1 MRRLA
6 TGRLVR
12 TFRLLVIPLFTDE
25 HTMVEHDFALRAGG
39 DERIVRHDDDCSA
52 LLVQLTEQVEHDLLI
67 PLIEIAGRLVGE
79 NQLRVVDERAGDA
92 HALLLTAGQLAGQVM
107 RTLLQPHSFQR
118 FHRLLLI
125 DYRMVVLRHHHV
137 LHRRQMRHEVKLLE
151 HESDHVLAHIGEL
164 AGVQILQPA
173 AFEHDGTLRRR
184 IHAADHV
191 HQRGFAGT
199 GRADNRQPLPLRNG
213 QTQVV
218 DGVQIAVNLG
228 NVVEFQQHM
237 FVVHD
242 YSSLKTMAGSIRVA
256 RRTGGMEAM
265 TAIAT
270 LSSSDPAPS
279 SQSKPI
285 ARPKTVVHSTRA
297 ST

>member
-1 MRRLA
+1 
-6 TGRLVR
+6 
-12 TFRLLVIPLFTDE
+12 
-25 HTMVEHDFALRAGG
+25 MVEHDFALCAGG
-39 DERIVRHDDDCSA
+39 DERIVRHDDDRSA

-79 NQLRVVDERAGDA
+79 NQLRAVDERAGDA

-164 AGVQILQPA
+164 AGVQILQSPA
-173 AFEHDGTLRRR
+173 FKHDGTLRRR

-270 LSSSDPAPS
+270 ESNSDPTQS
-279 SQSKPI
+279 SQLRPS
-285 ARPKTVVHSTRA
+285 ARPKTVEHSTRA

>member
-12 TFRLLVIPLFTDE
+12 TFRLLVVPLFADE
-25 HTMVEHDFALRAGG
+25 HAMVKHDLTLCAGS
-39 DERIVRHDDDCSA
+39 DERVMRDDDDRRA
-52 LLVQLTEQVEHDLLI
+52 LLVQLAKQVEHDLLV
-67 PLIEIAGRLVGE
+67 LFVQVAGRLVSE
-79 NQLRVVDERAGDA
+79 DELRAVDERAGDA

-107 RTLLQPHSFQR
+107 RTLLQSHSFQR

-199 GRADNRQPLPLRNG
+199 GRADNR
-213 QTQVV
+213 
-218 DGVQIAVNLG
+218 
-228 NVVEFQQHM
+228 
-237 FVVHD
+237 
-242 YSSLKTMAGSIRVA
+242 
-256 RRTGGMEAM
+256 
-265 TAIAT
+265 
-270 LSSSDPAPS
+270 
-279 SQSKPI
+279 
-285 ARPKTVVHSTRA
+285 
-297 ST
+297 